1 MTISQQLELLSTHS
15 SNHSEE
21 NNATTRVAECDL
33 LFYLILKLFGSSSN
47 TSRDCV
53 RKDILLKQQITFS
66 CEGTGAPMSTAIP

>member
-33 LFYLILKLFGSSSN
+33 LFYLVLKLFGSSSN
-47 TSRDCV
+47 TSR
-53 RKDILLKQQITFS
+53 
-66 CEGTGAPMSTAIP
+66 EGKIYC